1 MKITFISIFTDK
13 LYPSLVRDFFCFCL
27 VTKLCLILCN
37 PMDCSLSGFLYFTIS
52 RSLLKL
58 MSTELVMLSNHHI
71 LCYPL
76 LLLPSIFPSI
86 RVFQMCQLFV
96 SGGQSIGASA
106 SASVLPMN
114 IQGWFPLRLTGLIS
128 WLSKGLSRVLSN
140 TTAQQHQFFS
150 AQLSLWSNSHIHK
163 WLLEKL

>member
-37 PMDCSLSGFLYFTIS
+37 PMDCSLSGFLFFTIS

-86 RVFQMCQLFV
+86 RVFSKKSVFHI
-96 SGGQSIGASA
+96 SGQSIGVSA
-106 SASVLPMN
+106 SPPVLLMN
-114 IQGWFPLRLTGLIS
+114 IQGWFSLGLIGLIS
-128 WLSKGLSRVLSN
+128 LLYKGHLSVFSI
-140 TTAQQHQFFS
+140 TTVQKHLFFG
-150 AQLSLWSNSHIHK
+150 AQLYL
-163 WLLEKL
+163 